1 MVFSIRSGLVVK
13 SCSLS
18 TESLKPTTAA
28 SPVDPITVCVKTI
41 PVLVIAGRRRAM
53 RELVSIRITME
64 VGDLLGDTVIG
75 DPEIRGFQVVNHI
88 AAGVA
93 HGHGSVH
100 ERDLH
105 FNFGLRVLRR
115 LLYRGAGFWRK
126 WPGGG
131 LGGWSASQ
139 SHLKRQS

>member
-1 MVFSIRSGLVVK
+1 MVFSIRSALAVK

-18 TESLKPTTAA
+18 MESLKPTTAA

-41 PVLVIAGRRRAM
+41 PVLVIAGRRGA
-53 RELVSIRITME
+53 I
-64 VGDLLGDTVIG
+64 
-75 DPEIRGFQVVNHI
+75 PEIRGFQVVNHV

-105 FNFGLRVLRR
+105 FNFGLRVLRS
-115 LLYRGAGFWRK
+115 LLHRSAGFWRK

-131 LGGWSASQ
+131 LGAGWSASK